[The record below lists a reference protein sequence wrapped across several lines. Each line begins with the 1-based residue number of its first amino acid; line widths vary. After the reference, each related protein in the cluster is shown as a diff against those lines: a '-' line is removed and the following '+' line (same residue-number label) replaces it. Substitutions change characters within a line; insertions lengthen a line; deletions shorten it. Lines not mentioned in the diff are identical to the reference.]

1 MDAAGNGRLFN
12 ADRRLWIIALIL
24 FINVLGTG
32 LILPLLPFFAINMG
46 ASPLTIGFFV
56 STLPFF
62 AILSG
67 PPLGILSDRYGRKP
81 ILLFSLAGTVLGFIL
96 LGVAQS
102 LPLLFLSRVVDGI
115 SAGNMSTAKAAIAD
129 ITPKEERVA
138 KLGITFAAESLGLI
152 VGPVLGGLF
161 AQYGFTVAAYIAAAI
176 ALICFLL
183 TLFFFP
189 ETRDLS
195 NRPVVEAKPAWF
207 NLEDLL
213 RVFRG
218 SRTSSLILTVFII
231 QLLIMMMWGTLAL
244 YGKNLFGFGG
254 KELGYISAF
263 AALVGISAQTGL
275 LPVLTRKFQDKKI
288 IITALIAMSLG
299 LTLLGISS
307 QVGILLIG
315 VGIMAGCFNVAMPTV
330 VGLASKGS
338 RESEQGNLMGAV
350 SSMINLASL
359 TGPIFG
365 NAVFSFSMRGSY
377 FVAAAIGLAAVIL
390 TVYNFRAREFPPLS
404 EIE

>member
-1 MDAAGNGRLFN
+1 MEVAKNGRFFS

-32 LILPLLPFFAINMG
+32 LILPLLPFFALNMG
-46 ASPLTIGFFV
+46 ASPLIVGFFV

-67 PPLGILSDRYGRKP
+67 PPLGILSDRFGRKP
-81 ILLFSLAGTVLGFIL
+81 ILLFSLAGTVAGFLL
-96 LGVAQS
+96 LGVAQT
-102 LPLLFLSRVVDGI
+102 LPLLFLARAIDGV

-152 VGPVLGGLF
+152 LGPVLGGLF
-161 AQYGFTVAAYIAAAI
+161 SQYGFSVSAYIAAAI
-176 ALICFLL
+176 AMACFLL

-189 ETRDLS
+189 ETR
-195 NRPVVEAKPAWF
+195 EASARSSGKAKLAWF

-213 RVFRG
+213 RVFR
-218 SRTSSLILTVFII
+218 SSKTQGLILIVFTI

-244 YGKNLFGFGG
+244 YGKALFAFGG

-275 LPVLTRKFQDKKI
+275 LPGISRKFREKGI
-288 IITALIAMSLG
+288 IITALTAMSLG
-299 LTLLGISS
+299 LFLLGVSG
-307 QVGILLIG
+307 QVAILLVG
-315 VGIMAGCFNVAMPTV
+315 VGIMAGCFNIAMPTV
-330 VGLASKGS
+330 VGLASKIS
-338 RESEQGNLMGAV
+338 EENEQGNLMGSV
-350 SSMINLASL
+350 SSMINLASMV
-359 TGPIFG
+359 GPVFG
-365 NAVFSFSMRGSY
+365 NAVFSLSMRGSY
-377 FVAAAIGLAAVIL
+377 FVAAAIGVAAVCLALINL
-390 TVYNFRAREFPPLS
+390 KTR
-404 EIE
+404 